1 LSHFGSDQLPRDPL
15 TEYSDSLEN
24 YYASNR
30 SPCIISHKENN
41 KSTVQ
46 DQEIGRVFAEYN
58 DNLIIVAGENKKEHD
73 T

>member
-1 LSHFGSDQLPRDPL
+1 MRL
-15 TEYSDSLEN
+15 TGLL
-24 YYASNR
+24 A
-30 SPCIISHKENN
+30 IISHKENN